1 MCKDGLFH
9 QFVWLDLCSCN
20 ANEGLNDF
28 KKCFE
33 MKISVSPAQKGGT
46 NYNNNKINNNKN
58 VCVVHNKLTEFPVPG
73 FQWYPN
79 TSSKL
84 TVLHLST
91 SFSSSSCEPKEYKL
105 KLTQETKKK
114 QVFLK
119 MKRKLYTFNR
129 GGKWTCPR

>member
-1 MCKDGLFH
+1 
-9 QFVWLDLCSCN
+9 
-20 ANEGLNDF
+20 
-28 KKCFE
+28 